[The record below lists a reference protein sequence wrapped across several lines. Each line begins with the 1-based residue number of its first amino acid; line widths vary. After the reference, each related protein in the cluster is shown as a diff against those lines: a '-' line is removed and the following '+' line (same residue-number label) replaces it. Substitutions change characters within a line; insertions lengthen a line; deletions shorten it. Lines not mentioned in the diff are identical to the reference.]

1 MKVLVT
7 GAGGQLAHDVVRAFA
22 EEDVVSA
29 SHAVLDTTDRS
40 AVQDAVSAARP
51 DAIIHCAAWTAVDAC
66 ESDPDRA
73 FAVNAL
79 SVRHVADAAES
90 VGAHLC
96 HISTDYVFDGLKM
109 SPYTEQDTPAPLS
122 VYGASKLAGER
133 EAGPEATVVRTS
145 WVCGL
150 NGANMVKTILRLCAQ
165 DENLAFVDDQR
176 GCPTF
181 TEDLAAMI
189 RTLTTLRVPGLVHV
203 TNQGPVSWFEFAREV
218 LAEAGDDPDR
228 VRPIRTAE
236 LRPARPAPRPANSV
250 LDNAALRSAGFP
262 LLDDFRVPLARLVR
276 QLLAEG

>member
-7 GAGGQLAHDVVRAFA
+7 GAGGQLGHDVVRAFA
-22 EEDVVSA
+22 NDDVVA
-29 SHAVLDTTDRS
+29 APHAVLDTTNRA
-40 AVQDAVSAARP
+40 AVQDAVDSARP
-51 DAIIHCAAWTAVDAC
+51 DAVIHCAAWTAVDAC

-73 FAVNAL
+73 FATNAL
-79 SVRHVADAAES
+79 AVRYVADAAES

-96 HISTDYVFDGLKM
+96 HVSTDYVFDGLKA
-109 SPYTEQDTPAPLS
+109 SPYNEQDTPAPLS

-133 EAGPEATVVRTS
+133 EAGPQATIVRTS

-150 NGANMVKTILRLCAQ
+150 NGANMVKTVLRLAEQ
-165 DENLAFVDDQR
+165 DQDLAFVDDQR

-189 RTLTTLRVPGLVHV
+189 RTLTMLRVPGLVHV

-276 QLLAEG
+276 QLVARP

>member
-7 GAGGQLAHDVVRAFA
+7 GAGGQLGHDVVRAFA
-22 EEDVVSA
+22 DEDVVSA

-133 EAGPEATVVRTS
+133 EAGPQATIVRTS

-150 NGANMVKTILRLCAQ
+150 MGANMVKTILRLCAQ
-165 DENLAFVDDQR
+165 DQDLAFVDDQR
-176 GCPTF
+176 GCPSF

-189 RTLTTLRVPGLVHV
+189 RTLTILRVPGVVHV
-203 TNQGPVSWFEFAREV
+203 TNQGEVSWFEFARAV
-218 LAEAGDDPDR
+218 PGGGGRRPGPCPPDPHR
-228 VRPIRTAE
+228 RALPAAPGAAARE
-236 LRPARPAPRPANSV
+236 LGARQRGAAHGWASV
-250 LDNAALRSAGFP
+250 
-262 LLDDFRVPLARLVR
+262 AR
-276 QLLAEG
+276 